1 MTPETFEIQIR
12 STETLAPSV
21 KSFVFERVDGRPL
34 GFQAGQWLN
43 LVLPVASGE
52 IRRAYSIA
60 SAPDGTPVFELA
72 ITEVTGGPGSGYLCG
87 LGAGARLRAIGP
99 QGFFTRDPLDPHPSL
114 LVATGTGVTPL
125 RSMMRAAIAAGSTTP
140 MWLLLGVRHV
150 EDVLY
155 RGEFESLARLHPQVR
170 VDFTLSQGD
179 PSWVGR
185 RGYVQ
190 THIPELLAE
199 LTNATG
205 SEPHIYVC
213 GLERMITAVRQLVR
227 KDMGI
232 ARERVHSER
241 YD

>member
-1 MTPETFEIQIR
+1 VPPETFDIEIR
-12 STETLAPSV
+12 SIDTLAPSV
-21 KSFVFERVDGRPL
+21 KSFVFERTDGRPL
-34 GFQAGQWLN
+34 AFEPGQWLN
-43 LVLPVASGE
+43 LILPMPASE

-60 SAPDGTPVFELA
+60 SAPDGTPRFELA
-72 ITEVTGGPGSGYLCG
+72 VTEVTGGPGSGYLCG
-87 LGAGARLRAIGP
+87 LGPGARLRAVGP
-99 QGFFTRDPLDPHPSL
+99 QGFFTRSPADANPSL

-125 RSMMRAAIAAGSTTP
+125 RSMMLAALAAGTPAP

-150 EDVLY
+150 DDILY
-155 RGEFESLARLHPQVR
+155 RAEFESLARSHPQVR
-170 VDFTLSQGD
+170 VDFTLSQGG
-179 PSWVGR
+179 PGWSGR

-190 THIPELLAE
+190 NHIPELWAL
-199 LTNATG
+199 LSSSNQG
-205 SEPHIYVC
+205 QPHVYVC